1 MADALEPWRP
11 VEPTGLAASILG
23 VTIAFTVLCLT
34 TVGLRIWIRITT
46 HCFNREDW
54 LMCIGTVGSL
64 DHFQHGIFQI

>member
-34 TVGLRIWIRITT
+34 TVGLRVWIRITT
-46 HCFNREDW
+46 NCFMREDW
-54 LMCIGTVGSL
+54 LMCIGTVGGF
-64 DHFQHGIFQI
+64 DRFQDDILQI